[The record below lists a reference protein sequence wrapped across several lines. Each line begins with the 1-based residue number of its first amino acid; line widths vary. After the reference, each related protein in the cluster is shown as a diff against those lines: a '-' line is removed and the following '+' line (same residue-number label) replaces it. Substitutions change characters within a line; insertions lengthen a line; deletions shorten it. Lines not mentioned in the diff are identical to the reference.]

1 MKSFEL
7 KGNLREALGKKDSA
21 KLRAEKKVPCVLY
34 GVDEPVHFYTE
45 SADLAKLIYTPNVYI
60 VDLTIYGKKSQ
71 AIMKDIQFD
80 PVSDEVTHIDFLKI
94 SDSKPVKIEVP
105 VNVKGFAKGI
115 RAGGKLQIEV
125 RRLKLLAL
133 PKYLPDTIE
142 IDVTELD
149 LGQSLRV
156 SDIHLD
162 NVTILNGKSIPV
174 VRIMVTRAARAA
186 AQAAETSG
194 KGKK

>member
-1 MKSFEL
+1 
-7 KGNLREALGKKDSA
+7 
-21 KLRAEKKVPCVLY
+21 
-34 GVDEPVHFYTE
+34 
-45 SADLAKLIYTPNVYI
+45 
-60 VDLTIYGKKSQ
+60 
-71 AIMKDIQFD
+71 MKDIQFD

-105 VNVKGFAKGI
+105 VNVTGFAKGI

>member
-45 SADLAKLIYTPNVYI
+45 SADLTKLIYTPNVYI
-60 VDLTIYGKKSQ
+60 VDLTINGKKSQ

-105 VNVKGFAKGI
+105 VNVTGFAKGI

-133 PKYLPDTIE
+133 PKYLPD
-142 IDVTELD
+142 
-149 LGQSLRV
+149 
-156 SDIHLD
+156 
-162 NVTILNGKSIPV
+162 
-174 VRIMVTRAARAA
+174 
-186 AQAAETSG
+186 
-194 KGKK
+194 